1 MNFEQGNIVMDI
13 RLLWLAVGTFA
24 IGVESFAI
32 SSLLPQIA
40 ESTGV
45 SLTQAGYL
53 VLAFAL
59 ANAFGSPVLAALT
72 GTADRRLLLTIT
84 ALLFSAGAVWAGL
97 SFGYADLMA
106 ARILMA
112 FSAGLYTATAQATGV
127 AISSADHRARASSVI
142 VGGTTMAVAFGA
154 PLGALVAGLAGWR
167 GSYFMVAGFGIIAAA
182 SIWVMLPSGLRGAP
196 LSLRQ
201 RIAAVGLPGV
211 PGALLTTWLTLAGA
225 FTVIIYLAVVT
236 TQSIG
241 LSRELVPA
249 VLLAFGIGAAIG
261 NAAGGQLAD
270 RVGARPT
277 VIGAVVMAGLLLAAI
292 SLVPLLPAPFAGIAF
307 FVLIFAWG
315 VTGWAFPPAQ
325 SSHLLSLSP
334 TNAPLVLSLNASA
347 LYLGIASGSLIGGL
361 VLQYG
366 MASDLGWVGAL
377 LPALALLGIAASAV
391 LRQPKPAQRKPSLAR
406 LG

>member
-1 MNFEQGNIVMDI
+1 MDI
-13 RLLWLAVGTFA
+13 RLIWLAVGTFA

-72 GTADRRLLLTIT
+72 GTADRRLTLTVT
-84 ALLFSAGAVWAGL
+84 ALLFSVGAVWAGL
-97 SFGYADLMA
+97 SYGYADLMA

-127 AISSADHRARASSVI
+127 AISSVDHRARAISVI

-154 PLGALVAGLAGWR
+154 PLGALVAGMVSWR
-167 GSYFMVAGFGIIAAA
+167 GSYFMVAGFGVIAAA
-182 SIWVMLPSGLRGAP
+182 SIWLLLPAGLRGAQ

-211 PGALLTTWLTLAGA
+211 PGALLTTWLNLAGA

-241 LSRELVPA
+241 LPRDLVPL
-249 VLLAFGIGAAIG
+249 VLLAFGIGAAFG

-277 VIGAVVMAGLLLAAI
+277 VIGAALLNMTMLVAI
-292 SLVPLLPAPFAGIAF
+292 SLAAHLPAGIMASVFFA
-307 FVLIFAWG
+307 LIVIWG
-315 VTGWAFPPAQ
+315 GTGWAFPPAQ
-325 SSHLLSLSP
+325 SSYLLSLSP

-366 MASDLGWVGAL
+366 TASDLGWVGAVF
-377 LPALALLGIAASAV
+377 PALSLLGIAVSALMRQTRASE
-391 LRQPKPAQRKPSLAR
+391 AR

>member
-1 MNFEQGNIVMDI
+1 MDI

-40 ESTGV
+40 DSTGV

-72 GTADRRLLLTIT
+72 GTADRRRTLTIT
-84 ALLFSAGAVWAGL
+84 ALLFAAGAVWAGF
-97 SFGYADLMA
+97 SQGYADLMA

-127 AISSADHRARASSVI
+127 AISSVDHRARAISVI

-154 PLGALVAGLAGWR
+154 PLGALVAGLVSWR
-167 GSYFMVAGFGIIAAA
+167 GSYFMVAGFGVIAAA
-182 SIWVMLPSGLRGAP
+182 SIWIMLPAGLRGAQ
-196 LSLRQ
+196 LTLRQ
-201 RIAAVGLPGV
+201 RIAAVALPGV
-211 PGALLTTWLTLAGA
+211 PGALLTTLLNLAGA

-241 LSRELVPA
+241 LPPELVPA
-249 VLLAFGIGAAIG
+249 VLLAFGIGAAFG

-277 VIGAVVMAGLLLAAI
+277 VIGAVVLNGLMLLAI
-292 SLVPLLPAPFAGIAF
+292 SLVAYLPAAMVGPVFFALI
-307 FVLIFAWG
+307 VLWG
-315 VTGWAFPPAQ
+315 ATGWAFPPAQ
-325 SSHLLSLSP
+325 SSYLLSLSP
-334 TNAPLVLSLNASA
+334 SNAPLVLSLNASA
-347 LYLGIASGSLIGGL
+347 LYLGIAGGSLIGGL

-366 MASDLGWVGAL
+366 TPDDLGWIGAL
-377 LPALALLGIAASAV
+377 LPALSLAGIGLSAM
-391 LRQPKPAQRKPSLAR
+391 LREPDPNLAR